1 VKRNHSNVFPLAF
14 GGGFFIFTILFLSY
28 FHATLFLMST
38 SDMLDVF
45 KTTGALLDGHF
56 KLTSGRHSN
65 AYFQCAKVLQHPEH
79 LTAICSEIAGHFRG
93 KRVETVISPA
103 IGGIVVGTEVGR
115 QLGVKTIFAERKEGT
130 MTIRRGFSLERNERI
145 LVIEDVITTG
155 GSVAEV
161 IELIKSAGATV
172 VGVGSVVD
180 RSNGRVRLADDHFSL
195 LSMEVISYTPEEC
208 PLCQNGVPIDAPGS
222 RANKQN

>member
-1 VKRNHSNVFPLAF
+1 
-14 GGGFFIFTILFLSY
+14 
-28 FHATLFLMST
+28 MST
-38 SDMLDVF
+38 SAMLDVF
-45 KTTGALLDGHF
+45 KKTGALLDGHF
-56 KLTSGRHSN
+56 RLTSGRHSN

-79 LTAICSEIAGHFRG
+79 LTAICSEIASHFNDKG
-93 KRVETVISPA
+93 VETVISPA

-115 QLGVKTIFAERKEGT
+115 QLGLKTIFAERKEGV
-130 MTIRRGFSLERNERI
+130 MTIRRGFTLEPNERV

-161 IELIKSAGATV
+161 IELIKSAGATL

-180 RSNGRVRLADDHFSL
+180 RSNGRVKLAEEHFSL
-195 LSMEVISYTPEEC
+195 LSMEVISYIPEEC
-208 PLCQNGVPIDAPGS
+208 PLCKAGVPIDAPGS

>member
-1 VKRNHSNVFPLAF
+1 
-14 GGGFFIFTILFLSY
+14 
-28 FHATLFLMST
+28 MS
-38 SDMLDVF
+38 SSAMLDVF
-45 KTTGALLDGHF
+45 KTTGALLEGHF

-65 AYFQCAKVLQHPEH
+65 TYFQCAKVLQYPEH
-79 LTAICSEIAGHFRG
+79 LTAVCSRIARHFAG
-93 KRVETVISPA
+93 KNVETVISPA

-115 QLGVKTIFAERKEGT
+115 QLGVKTIFAERKDGI
-130 MTIRRGFSLERNERI
+130 MTIRRGFSLEPNERV

-161 IELIKSAGATV
+161 IELINRSGASL

-180 RSNGRVRLADDHFSL
+180 RSNGRVKLADDHYSV

-208 PLCQNGVPIDAPGS
+208 PLCREGVAIDTPGS
-222 RANKQN
+222 RANRQH

>member
-1 VKRNHSNVFPLAF
+1 
-14 GGGFFIFTILFLSY
+14 
-28 FHATLFLMST
+28 MST
-38 SDMLDVF
+38 SELLDIF
-45 KTTGALLDGHF
+45 KSTGALLDGHF
-56 KLTSGRHSN
+56 RLTSGRHSN
-65 AYFQCAKVLQHPEH
+65 TYFQCAKVLQHPEH
-79 LTAICSEIAGHFRG
+79 LGTVCSMIARHFSG
-93 KRVETVISPA
+93 KGVETVISPA

-115 QLGVKTIFAERKEGT
+115 QIGVKTIFAERKDGA
-130 MTIRRGFSLERNERI
+130 MTIRRGFTLEPNERV

-161 IELIKSAGATV
+161 IALVKEAGATL

-180 RSNGRVRLADDHFSL
+180 RSNGRVRLADDQISV

-208 PLCQNGVPIDAPGS
+208 PLCKENVPIDAPGS

>member
-1 VKRNHSNVFPLAF
+1 
-14 GGGFFIFTILFLSY
+14 
-28 FHATLFLMST
+28 MST
-38 SDMLDVF
+38 PSMLDVF
-45 KTTGALLDGHF
+45 KSTGALLDGHF

-79 LTAICSEIAGHFRG
+79 LTAVCSNIAEHFAD
-93 KRVETVISPA
+93 KNIQTVISPA

-115 QLGVKTIFAERKEGT
+115 QLGVKTIFAERKDGI
-130 MTIRRGFSLERNERI
+130 MTIRRGFSLEPDERV

-161 IELIKSAGATV
+161 ISLVNAAGATV

-180 RSNGRVRLADDHFSL
+180 RSNGRVTLADDQFSV
-195 LSMEVISYTPEEC
+195 LSMEVISFTPEEC
-208 PLCQNGVPIDAPGS
+208 PLCKEGVPIDAPGS
-222 RANKQN
+222 RTNKQG

>member
-1 VKRNHSNVFPLAF
+1 
-14 GGGFFIFTILFLSY
+14 
-28 FHATLFLMST
+28 MST
-38 SDMLDVF
+38 SAMLDVF
-45 KTTGALLDGHF
+45 KSTGALLDGHF

-79 LTAICSEIAGHFRG
+79 LTAVCGNIAEYFAG
-93 KRVETVISPA
+93 KGVETVISPA

-115 QLGVKTIFAERKEGT
+115 QLGVKTIFAERKEGV
-130 MTIRRGFSLERNERI
+130 MTIRRGFSLELGERV

-161 IELIKSAGATV
+161 IALIKSAGAAL

-180 RSNGRVRLADDHFSL
+180 RSNGRVRLADDQFSV
-195 LSMEVISYTPEEC
+195 LSMEVVSFTPEEC
-208 PLCQNGVPIDAPGS
+208 PLCKAGVAVDAPGS
-222 RANKQN
+222 RANRQS